1 MGKFSIR
8 HLVKFGEQEH
18 LYRLLKYGEIYMKN
32 IDFYRKC
39 ELSNPEHLRGDI
51 YECFNNISQ
60 QNTIKFLD
68 SDLEINNVTVYE
80 NNNTYTGYL
89 FCMYAIFTDNENK
102 DLDSRMLDFG
112 EYAVIILNPKE
123 FIYRIKEYCKA
134 NNLFPNCSPV
144 SYFNENYHS
153 GILHPFMKREKYS
166 YQSEARIYIHSSNP
180 QDYLCFNIGSIEDI
194 AILNK
199 IRT

>member
-1 MGKFSIR
+1 MGKFSIS

-32 IDFYRKC
+32 IDFYRKY

-60 QNTIKFLD
+60 HNTIKFLD
-68 SDLEINNVTVYE
+68 SDLEINDVTVYE

-89 FCMYAIFTDNENK
+89 FCMYAIFIDNENK
-102 DLDSRMLDFG
+102 NLDSRMFDFG

-123 FIYRIKEYCKA
+123 FIYRIKKYCKE
-134 NNLFPNCSPV
+134 NNLISYCSRV
-144 SYFNENYHS
+144 QYYDEKSKDGNL
-153 GILHPFMKREKYS
+153 GPFHKREKYS
-166 YQSEARIYIHSSNP
+166 YQNEARIYIQNSNP
-180 QDYLCFNIGSIEDI
+180 QDYFCLNIGSIEDI
-194 AILNK
+194 AVLKK
-199 IRT
+199 IRL